1 MIWARAMWWA
11 RSASISPIS
20 TGSGW
25 CGRHEAQPDPAHR
38 PGDLPHRFRLGAA
51 DRPVEAPLC
60 RLSRCR
66 GSHRRFHRALAAD
79 QRDPALGATVHLH
92 HRRPWPGR
100 RRADE
105 PGPWATGG
113 GDGDEPADGAG
124 LAPASAA
131 PRVERREGRAGAG
144 DDRRVRIGQVDAGG
158 AAGRARLASDGR
170 RVCAARSRQLRDSA
184 LSPAGVAQEQG
195 DRGDRGRGAGCAY
208 GAAAGRDG
216 QGRHPPYGAAR
227 RCCGADGRGRDAG
240 AAAVPPLR
248 FGAGGTAGGAG
259 GGVHAPDPGI
269 DQLCGARRTGV
280 RRADAL
286 RGAGAGAGDRLP
298 LGRGG
303 DRHGRPAV
311 ERNRMSAALLVMA
324 LRDPATT
331 AALDAAGWNSLIAM
345 ARAERL
351 IGTLAF
357 RLDGQA
363 VPEAVRPI
371 LADAREDAARE
382 ARQAI
387 WEADRARAALAPIG
401 LPVILLK
408 GTAYAAA
415 GLPAG
420 RGRFIGD
427 LDILVP
433 RDRIDAAADALIA
446 AGWEWVKEDP
456 YDDAYY
462 RRWMHELPPMIHT
475 ERDRMIDVHHT
486 VLPLTARPTPDAAA
500 MMADAVLITD
510 GLYML
515 SAEDRAL
522 EARAAR
528 HGIAPHVR
536 QAQRLAAAIYGAG
549 ARLTLWDRLVRAR
562 LLARN
567 GWGQE
572 TRKLLVFAFFVRSH
586 WLRMPPLMLARHL
599 LTKWRKG
606 HRPQ

>member
-1 MIWARAMWWA
+1 
-11 RSASISPIS
+11 
-20 TGSGW
+20 
-25 CGRHEAQPDPAHR
+25 
-38 PGDLPHRFRLGAA
+38 
-51 DRPVEAPLC
+51 
-60 RLSRCR
+60 
-66 GSHRRFHRALAAD
+66 
-79 QRDPALGATVHLH
+79 
-92 HRRPWPGR
+92 
-100 RRADE
+100 
-105 PGPWATGG
+105 
-113 GDGDEPADGAG
+113 
-124 LAPASAA
+124 
-131 PRVERREGRAGAG
+131 
-144 DDRRVRIGQVDAGG
+144 
-158 AAGRARLASDGR
+158 
-170 RVCAARSRQLRDSA
+170 
-184 LSPAGVAQEQG
+184 
-195 DRGDRGRGAGCAY
+195 
-208 GAAAGRDG
+208 
-216 QGRHPPYGAAR
+216 
-227 RCCGADGRGRDAG
+227 
-240 AAAVPPLR
+240 
-248 FGAGGTAGGAG
+248 
-259 GGVHAPDPGI
+259 
-269 DQLCGARRTGV
+269 
-280 RRADAL
+280 
-286 RGAGAGAGDRLP
+286 
-298 LGRGG
+298 
-303 DRHGRPAV
+303 
-311 ERNRMSAALLVMA
+311 MSAALLVGA

-331 AALDAAGWNSLIAM
+331 TGLDAAGWNSLIAM

-357 RLDGQA
+357 RLDGRA
-363 VPEAVRPI
+363 VPDAVRPI
-371 LADAREDAARE
+371 LTDAREDAARE

-515 SAEDRAL
+515 SAEDRVCHAVAHLLADGDLQGGLRNLWDIRCLLADVDLQAL

-572 TRKLLVFAFFVRSH
+572 TRQALVFAFSVRSH
-586 WLRMPPLMLARHL
+586 WLRMPPLMLVRHL
-599 LTKWRKG
+599 FPKWRNG

>member
-1 MIWARAMWWA
+1 
-11 RSASISPIS
+11 
-20 TGSGW
+20 
-25 CGRHEAQPDPAHR
+25 
-38 PGDLPHRFRLGAA
+38 
-51 DRPVEAPLC
+51 
-60 RLSRCR
+60 
-66 GSHRRFHRALAAD
+66 
-79 QRDPALGATVHLH
+79 
-92 HRRPWPGR
+92 
-100 RRADE
+100 
-105 PGPWATGG
+105 
-113 GDGDEPADGAG
+113 
-124 LAPASAA
+124 
-131 PRVERREGRAGAG
+131 
-144 DDRRVRIGQVDAGG
+144 
-158 AAGRARLASDGR
+158 
-170 RVCAARSRQLRDSA
+170 
-184 LSPAGVAQEQG
+184 
-195 DRGDRGRGAGCAY
+195 
-208 GAAAGRDG
+208 
-216 QGRHPPYGAAR
+216 
-227 RCCGADGRGRDAG
+227 
-240 AAAVPPLR
+240 
-248 FGAGGTAGGAG
+248 
-259 GGVHAPDPGI
+259 
-269 DQLCGARRTGV
+269 
-280 RRADAL
+280 
-286 RGAGAGAGDRLP
+286 
-298 LGRGG
+298 
-303 DRHGRPAV
+303 
-311 ERNRMSAALLVMA
+311 MSAALLVMA

-515 SAEDRAL
+515 SAEDRVCHAVAHLLADGDLQGGLRNLWDIRCLLADVDLQAL